1 VHPGI
6 VPGLV
11 VTDDVPAVR
20 HAPLKKYQLL
30 VVVPP
35 VKSSLKVICA
45 RLSDAASEQSS
56 IANATHPCLMFVI

>member
-1 VHPGI
+1 
-6 VPGLV
+6 
-11 VTDDVPAVR
+11 
-20 HAPLKKYQLL
+20 LKKYQLL